1 MIGKTV
7 GNAPSLGVD
16 SSTSKTEA
24 ERQLQKE
31 LALILQREVRDS
43 RIGMVTIS
51 DVEVSRD
58 LAYAKVFVTFLCVGE
73 QTPESCLK
81 TLREHGVHIRMM
93 LGKRIRLRLT
103 PEIRFEYDNTLVE
116 GMRMSNLVSEVVSE
130 DKRKQQDAGRDGE
143 NAEEDNA

>member
-1 MIGKTV
+1 M
-7 GNAPSLGVD
+7 
-16 SSTSKTEA
+16 
-24 ERQLQKE
+24 
-31 LALILQREVRDS
+31 
-43 RIGMVTIS
+43 
-51 DVEVSRD
+51 
-58 LAYAKVFVTFLCVGE
+58 TFLCVGE

-81 TLREHGVHIRMM
+81 ALREHEVHIRMM

-143 NAEEDNA
+143 NSEEDNA

>member
-1 MIGKTV
+1 M
-7 GNAPSLGVD
+7 
-16 SSTSKTEA
+16 SKEFSRTQ
-24 ERQLQKE
+24 RVSQQLQKE

-73 QTPESCLK
+73 QTPEDSLAALK
-81 TLREHGVHIRMM
+81 EHEVQIRMM

-103 PEIRFEYDNTLVE
+103 PEVRFTYDNTLVE
-116 GMRMSNLVSEVVSE
+116 GMRMSNLVSDVVSK
-130 DKRKQQDAGRDGE
+130 DQQKKQDGGRGD
-143 NAEEDNA
+143 EE

>member
-1 MIGKTV
+1 M
-7 GNAPSLGVD
+7 
-16 SSTSKTEA
+16 SKEFSRTQ
-24 ERQLQKE
+24 RVSQQLQKE

-73 QTPESCLK
+73 QTPESSLAALK
-81 TLREHGVHIRMM
+81 EHEVQIRMM

-103 PEIRFEYDNTLVE
+103 PEVRFTYDNTLVE
-116 GMRMSNLVSEVVSE
+116 GMRMSNLVSEVVSK
-130 DKRKQQDAGRDGE
+130 DKRKKEDAGRGD
-143 NAEEDNA
+143 EE

>member
-1 MIGKTV
+1 M
-7 GNAPSLGVD
+7 
-16 SSTSKTEA
+16 SKEFSRTQ
-24 ERQLQKE
+24 RVSQQLQKE

-73 QTPESCLK
+73 QTPETSLAALK
-81 TLREHGVHIRMM
+81 EHETHVRMI

-103 PEIRFEYDNTLVE
+103 PEVRFTYDNTLVE
-116 GMRMSNLVSEVVSE
+116 GMRMSNLVSEVVSA
-130 DKRKQQDAGRDGE
+130 DKRRAQESGR
-143 NAEEDNA
+143 EEDEE

>member
-1 MIGKTV
+1 M
-7 GNAPSLGVD
+7 
-16 SSTSKTEA
+16 SKEFSRTQ
-24 ERQLQKE
+24 RVSQQLQKE

-73 QTPESCLK
+73 QTPETSLAALK
-81 TLREHGVHIRMM
+81 EHEVHVRMI

-103 PEIRFEYDNTLVE
+103 PEVRFTYDNTLVE
-116 GMRMSNLVSEVVSE
+116 GMRMSNLVSEVISD
-130 DKRKQQDAGRDGE
+130 DKRRAHESGR
-143 NAEEDNA
+143 EEDEE